1 MIHSA
6 FHALLMGGFTLTV
19 CVALILA
26 GGWLAA
32 KADRGGKVVF
42 VLAMLAFAAG
52 AGVYLLCWG
61 ATR

>member
-6 FHALLMGGFTLTV
+6 FHALLMGGLTLAV
-19 CVALILA
+19 CAALILV
-26 GGWLAA
+26 GGWLAV
-32 KADRGGKVVF
+32 KADRGGRLVF
-42 VLAMLAFAAG
+42 GLALPAFATG

>member
-1 MIHSA
+1 MISNPL
-6 FHALLMGGFTLTV
+6 HALPMGGFTLAV
-19 CVALILA
+19 CAALILV

-32 KADRGGKVVF
+32 KADLGGKVVF
-42 VLAMLAFAAG
+42 VLALLAFAAG